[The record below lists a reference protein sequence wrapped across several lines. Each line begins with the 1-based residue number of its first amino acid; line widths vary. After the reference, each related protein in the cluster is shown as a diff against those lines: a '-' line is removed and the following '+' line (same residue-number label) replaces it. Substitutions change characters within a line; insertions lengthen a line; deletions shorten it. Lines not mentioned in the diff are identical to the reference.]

1 MKHGLLLHKIE
12 NESLRKFLKFVQTN
26 KAESDFT
33 RRLNDMVETQK
44 KVEELKKTYLS
55 WSLHD
60 SDVRREG
67 RLLFAIAQSTTKV

>member
-1 MKHGLLLHKIE
+1 
-12 NESLRKFLKFVQTN
+12 
-26 KAESDFT
+26 
-33 RRLNDMVETQK
+33 MVETQK

-67 RLLFAIAQSTTKV
+67 MTEKAVESAKNLLAMNVLSHEQIAQAVGLPLETIAELAQGN